1 VSLSEKIITMKKS
14 KFPSWNDLESNKK
27 RLEIRE
33 IIKNRRLIGMRRVI
47 TGHDKNGK
55 SIVVLDGPP
64 ARSIGED
71 VGGLFEL
78 WNTDGN
84 IINTQDNI
92 DRADDEII
100 LSPPS
105 NGSKFRYFQIN
116 PTPEGIPM
124 DIMQDIAADAFE
136 KIGAAHH
143 RIDTT
148 KHPAMHKTETIDYI
162 ILLKGDV
169 TLILDQEEV
178 DIKPFDVVVQRGTNH
193 AWVNNGSD
201 PALLIAVLIDSELN

>member
-1 VSLSEKIITMKKS
+1 
-14 KFPSWNDLESNKK
+14 
-27 RLEIRE
+27 
-33 IIKNRRLIGMRRVI
+33 MRRVV

-201 PALLIAVLIDSELN
+201 TALLIAVLIDSELN